1 MLLKNR
7 SFLVESDI
15 ALIYYGISA
24 VAKADL
30 LPRERIGPIVKMKE
44 YARAGGN
51 GNGKY
56 FFYNH

>member
-1 MLLKNR
+1 
-7 SFLVESDI
+7 LVESDI

-44 YARAGGN
+44 FARAGGN